1 MEKAQH
7 KTAAVK
13 EVDAISIL
21 MEDHKRVKKLFKEFD
36 DLKHQKGS
44 ENRKSALVNEIL
56 TELTIHT
63 QLEEEIF
70 YPALR
75 AVTNDQDMMDEAEV
89 EHASAKELIYQLE
102 SMIPNDDLYDAKVT
116 VLSEYIDH
124 HVKEEE
130 TEMFPLS
137 KKTKL
142 DMVKLGNEL
151 MELKKDLKT
160 VIEA

>member
-1 MEKAQH
+1 MEKINH
-7 KTAAVK
+7 KIAATK
-13 EVDAISIL
+13 EIDAISIL
-21 MEDHKRVKKLFKEFD
+21 TEDHKRVKKLFKEFD
-36 DLKHQKGS
+36 DLKHQRGS

-75 AVTNDQDMMDEAEV
+75 AVISDQDMMDEAEV

-102 SMIPNDDLYDAKVT
+102 SMIPNDDLYDAKVK

-137 KKTKL
+137 KKSKL
-142 DMVKLGNEL
+142 DMAKLGNDL

>member
-1 MEKAQH
+1 MEKINH
-7 KTAAVK
+7 KIAATK
-13 EVDAISIL
+13 EIDAISIL
-21 MEDHKRVKKLFKEFD
+21 TEDHKRVKKLFKEFD
-36 DLKHQKGS
+36 DLKHQRGS

-75 AVTNDQDMMDEAEV
+75 AVISDQDMMDEAEV

-102 SMIPNDDLYDAKVT
+102 SMIPNDDLYDAKVK

-137 KKTKL
+137 KKFKL
-142 DMVKLGNEL
+142 DMAKLGNDL

>member
-7 KTAAVK
+7 KTVAVK